1 MKRAMID
8 RWARRLR
15 DSESG
20 QALVEVSVAGTLL
33 VVIVLGVIEFGQLAY
48 DSIEVSNAAKAGVQ
62 YGTQNGATASDTT
75 GIQNAAAAAATD
87 VTGLTATSSYSCTCS
102 DGSSSTC
109 QNTDCPNSHLEEVLT
124 VNTQATVTPMVRIP
138 GLPSSFTVT
147 GKAIQQCTQ

>member
-1 MKRAMID
+1 MKRAMIH

-109 QNTDCPNSHLEEVLT
+109 QNTDCPNAHLEEVLT